1 MECIAEKVYKL
12 GKKECNGEALVKT
25 LFGNATRNEQFVT
38 DLTHH
43 LHDNRTMSYKEELWL
58 EAIDR
63 FSLEKCPS
71 KLITNAPNATKVICF
86 SHLLKCLSSLLSQV
100 FSSEIS
106 LFWVHTVCFYT

>member
-1 MECIAEKVYKL
+1 MECIAEKIYKL
-12 GKKECNGEALVKT
+12 GKKECNGGALVKT

-71 KLITNAPNATKVICF
+71 KLTHNAPIPTK
-86 SHLLKCLSSLLSQV
+86 SSAFL
-100 FSSEIS
+100 
-106 LFWVHTVCFYT
+106 VC